1 MLVVGEKEK
10 QSNTIS
16 VRRHKKGDL
25 GVNAADEFLQ
35 TIVKEI
41 AEKQI
46 TK

>member
-10 QSNTIS
+10 VSNTIS

-25 GVNAADEFLQ
+25 GVKVTEEFINDMLR
-35 TIVKEI
+35 EI
-41 AEKQI
+41 DQKQI